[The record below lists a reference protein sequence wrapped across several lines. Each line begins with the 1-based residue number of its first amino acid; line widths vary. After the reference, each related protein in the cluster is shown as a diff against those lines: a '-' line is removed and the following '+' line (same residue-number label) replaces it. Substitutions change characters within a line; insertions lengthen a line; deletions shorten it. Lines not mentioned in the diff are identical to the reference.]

1 MHDIFFPKVMEL
13 VFKAT
18 DYGSTCPTGTPS
30 ALEICTKWNIKLPVP
45 VSTAFLL
52 TCRLLYSFCLVQT
65 PLFCLLKKKMWMT
78 NSFVR
83 CRWLQGN
90 GCPPGEDDCYVTMCS
105 TVMNLW
111 SCGALQ
117 AYTEAKAFCQN
128 KFCPR
133 LCHGMNCQ
141 STTAAGGDDDDD
153 GGDADSLEFGI
164 TNDSQ
169 YTTGVTIATVA
180 SVSVIV
186 IIAVVVIVALLRQR
200 SRRTTESLSIHSQDK
215 ALVQ

>member
-1 MHDIFFPKVMEL
+1 MEL

-45 VSTAFLL
+45 
-52 TCRLLYSFCLVQT
+52 
-65 PLFCLLKKKMWMT
+65 
-78 NSFVR
+78 
-83 CRWLQGN
+83 GN

-105 TVMNLW
+105 TVITLW
-111 SCGALQ
+111 PCSALQ

-128 KFCPR
+128 TFCPR
-133 LCHGMNCQ
+133 LCHGMNC
-141 STTAAGGDDDDD
+141 TTAAGDDDE
-153 GGDADSLEFGI
+153 GGDADSLESGI

-200 SRRTTESLSIHSQDK
+200 SRRTTESLS
-215 ALVQ
+215 